1 MANLQHERVVAI
13 RHWNDR
19 LFSFRTTRRAD
30 FRFESGQFVM
40 LGLEIDGRPL
50 LRAYSIASASYAEYL
65 EFFSIKVENGP
76 LTSRLKEIRS
86 GDAVLLGQK
95 PTGTLLIDNL
105 KPGRNLFLVATGTGL
120 APFLSIVQEPAV
132 YERFEKVIVAHGC
145 RYRNELAYADFLA
158 HELGENELIGDWAK
172 ERLLYYPAVTRD
184 PMPGQPR
191 LTDLLASSRL
201 TADLFLPP
209 PDPDADRFMLCGS
222 TAMLH
227 DMRTLLVERRFSEG
241 SQAAAGEY
249 VYEKAFV
256 G

>member
-1 MANLQHERVVAI
+1 VANLQHEKVVAI

-40 LGLEIDGRPL
+40 LGLEVGGRPL

-76 LTSRLKEIRS
+76 LTSVLKRVEP
-86 GDAVLLGQK
+86 GDAVLVGQK

-105 KPGRNLFLVATGTGL
+105 RPGRNLYLVATGTGL
-120 APFLSIVQEPAV
+120 APFLSIIQEPAV
-132 YERFEKVIVAHGC
+132 YERFEKVVVAHGC
-145 RYRNELAYADFLA
+145 RYHNELAYADFISSD
-158 HELGENELIGDWAK
+158 LGENELIGECAK
-172 ERLLYYPAVTRD
+172 DRLLYYPSVTRE
-184 PMPGQPR
+184 PSPGQPR
-191 LTDLLASSRL
+191 LTELFSSGRVTSDL
-201 TADLFLPP
+201 DLPP
-209 PDPDADRFMLCGS
+209 LDAKADRFMLCGS
-222 TAMLH
+222 TAMLA
-227 DMRTLLVERRFSEG
+227 DMRAMLAAWRFSEG
-241 SQAAAGEY
+241 SQASAGEH